1 MRIHIL
7 GISGTFMAGIAI
19 LAKQKGHDVSG
30 SDKNFFDPMKT
41 VLKENKI
48 KFSKGYNP
56 KVLNNKI
63 DLVIVGNVMS
73 RGMPIIEKLL
83 GSKIKYISGPQ
94 WLKENILIDKKVIA
108 ISGTHGKTTVSSVIT
123 HILKSNKINPSYLI
137 GGQPIGFKKPANL
150 TKSKYFVIEAD
161 EYDTAFFDKRSKFI
175 HYKPD
180 ILLINNIEF
189 DHADIF
195 DNIDDILK
203 NFHQLLRTIPR
214 NGHIIYNDADK
225 NIKRLL
231 SKGVWSKL
239 IALKNNYW
247 KNPKFRTTLL
257 GNHNFKNI
265 ALSIITC
272 KKLSLSIENIYKSIE
287 SFKGVKRRMEYV
299 GQFKKIDVYDDFAHH
314 PTAILSSI
322 IALKNTKPNKK
333 TLAICQI
340 RSNSMIRGT
349 HSSELYKSL
358 GRSDYSI
365 IHYDQKSKI
374 KFHDNKSRNINAFTT
389 DKEIS
394 NYIRKIKGEI
404 DKILIMS
411 NGNTSGLIKLIKN
424 VIQK

>member
-19 LAKQKGHDVSG
+19 LAKQKGHDVTG

-83 GSKIKYISGPQ
+83 ESKIKYISGPQ

-265 ALSIITC
+265 ALSIIAC
-272 KKLSLSIENIYKSIE
+272 KKLSLSIESIYKSIE

-349 HSSELYKSL
+349 HSSELYKAL

-365 IHYDQKSKI
+365 IHFDQKSKV

-394 NYIRKIKGEI
+394 SYIRKIKGEI

-424 VIQK
+424 VVQK